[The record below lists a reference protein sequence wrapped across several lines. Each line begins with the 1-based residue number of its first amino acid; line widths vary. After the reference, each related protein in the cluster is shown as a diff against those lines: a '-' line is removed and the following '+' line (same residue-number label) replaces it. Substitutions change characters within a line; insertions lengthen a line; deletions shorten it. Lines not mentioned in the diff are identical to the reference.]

1 MSSGFY
7 NNLNPKPRS
16 KLVGANTSNPQEW
29 ILLLETNMHLIHIMH
44 SEFNHGSTSSLN
56 QSQFS
61 KKIFHKL
68 KGQVKEHI
76 PLMLLILKPDF
87 IALKESKSVG
97 SLFVILSSIRVAL
110 IKRLRKQFFFLSLS
124 LSPSRTSP

>member
-44 SEFNHGSTSSLN
+44 GEFNHGSTSSLN
-56 QSQFS
+56 QAQFS
-61 KKIFHKL
+61 KKSSTNLKNKL
-68 KGQVKEHI
+68 KNTY
-76 PLMLLILKPDF
+76 L
-87 IALKESKSVG
+87 
-97 SLFVILSSIRVAL
+97 
-110 IKRLRKQFFFLSLS
+110 
-124 LSPSRTSP
+124 